1 MKICPNCAA
10 ENADTAKFCN
20 ECGTAFEIEKTE
32 SVETTPI
39 PDTQCAPVDLKED
52 VKPSPAAEATTDNQN
67 LEDDY
72 NENVHENTEAQI
84 SNSEI
89 SQPEMKKTIKLKI
102 WQKVLI
108 AIVAVLAIL
117 IFRPRMTNVSI
128 GYKGD
133 TTAGTV
139 LDDNNPGFYA
149 TGTTNYGKQIEI
161 PYTDLR
167 IKEPKTLEAD
177 SSETVTV
184 YFKNAHTDLTIDCTT
199 TALKSL
205 SAQYNGS
212 TYEGTTINKQSDI
225 AVTATY
231 GDGHTQDI
239 PYWYLKPESVIL
251 KKGEESKVEVCAD
264 FEDGTTL
271 STVLSIT
278 GTEKPFTRPEIEG
291 DHYNCTIDQ
300 FVKYVKEST
309 NMSLFEMNKLFGDE
323 YECYGIVPPRE
334 VSEISKDDAMVLAL
348 RENEDGKLWN
358 IAIWAADKTTGMATS
373 LQYAKIVDWK
383 FNANDETQK
392 ENFVTKNYY
401 ASGDIAIIINE
412 ENGAYI
418 FMILNHDQAKDAV
431 DKLGGNIP

>member
-1 MKICPNCAA
+1 MKICPKCAA
-10 ENADTAKFCN
+10 ENTDTAKFCN
-20 ECGTAFEIEKTE
+20 ECGTALEIKKTE
-32 SVETTPI
+32 SVETTLI
-39 PDTQCAPVDLKED
+39 PDTQFEPAELKED
-52 VKPSPAAEATTDNQN
+52 VNPSPEAEATTDNQN
-67 LEDDY
+67 LVDDH
-72 NENVHENTEAQI
+72 NENTGAQI

-89 SQPEMKKTIKLKI
+89 SQPEKKKTIKLKI

-117 IFRPRMTNVSI
+117 IFRPRITKVSI

-149 TGTTNYGKQIEI
+149 TGTTNYGKQVEI

-184 YFKNAHTDLTIDCTT
+184 YFKNASVDLTIDCTT

-239 PYWYLKPESVIL
+239 PDWYLKPESVIL
-251 KKGEESKVEVCAD
+251 KKGEESKVEIYAD
-264 FEDGTTL
+264 FEDGTTM

-278 GTEKPFTRPEIEG
+278 ATEKPFTKPEIEG
-291 DHYNCTIDQ
+291 DHYNFSAEQLVAYLESDLGYGFSKDRQTKIGDSYFYQ
-300 FVKYVKEST
+300 VETMNNTEVQPFSIEIRENANEKVNYVAFTSDDIMEGLETSII
-309 NMSLFEMNKLFGDE
+309 LARAFGGTMKSVEKNDMTFQMFM
-323 YECYGIVPPRE
+323 
-334 VSEISKDDAMVLAL
+334 ISKMHVSDDTLI
-348 RENEDGKLWN
+348 ECIEHSEGKGYSFYVMPDDYSE
-358 IAIWAADKTTGMATS
+358 AF
-373 LQYAKIVDWK
+373 WK
-383 FNANDETQK
+383 ELYNK
-392 ENFVTKNYY
+392 
-401 ASGDIAIIINE
+401 
-412 ENGAYI
+412 
-418 FMILNHDQAKDAV
+418 
-431 DKLGGNIP
+431 